1 MPMPQAPTA
10 PVPASS
16 ARPRAFGSRKENRYK
31 RPGARPMPVSIS
43 FTEQTVGAL
52 VNESPSGLGL
62 TFLFEPPFRVGQRIR
77 TRYQG
82 APRSAVVKHITLSEG
97 QFVVGIE
104 WDDAG
109 GTNRRPARGRA
120 DS

>member
-1 MPMPQAPTA
+1 
-10 PVPASS
+10 
-16 ARPRAFGSRKENRYK
+16 
-31 RPGARPMPVSIS
+31 MPVSIS
-43 FTEQTVGAL
+43 FTEQAVGAL

-109 GTNRRPARGRA
+109 GTNRRPARGRS